1 MALIP
6 HALTL
11 SFPLLPHS
19 DDNPKT
25 ATLYAVLV
33 DPETGARLERSI
45 AIEVDPA
52 ANGLAIFLPLKQ
64 DLEFVFG
71 GDPTVDDLAADFR
84 LNKTHSCANFDC
96 HFSVLIAIDCL
107 GTAFY

>member
-33 DPETGARLERSI
+33 DPDTGARLERSI

-52 ANGLAIFLPLKQ
+52 EREVL
-64 DLEFVFG
+64 
-71 GDPTVDDLAADFR
+71 TVRALVAAGV
-84 LNKTHSCANFDC
+84 SQ
-96 HFSVLIAIDCL
+96 
-107 GTAFY
+107 

>member
-33 DPETGARLERSI
+33 DPDTGARLERSI

-52 ANGLAIFLPLKQ
+52 EREVLTARAL
-64 DLEFVFG
+64 V
-71 GDPTVDDLAADFR
+71 AAGV
-84 LNKTHSCANFDC
+84 SQ
-96 HFSVLIAIDCL
+96 
-107 GTAFY
+107 

>member
-33 DPETGARLERSI
+33 DPNTGARLERSI

-52 ANGLAIFLPLKQ
+52 EREVLTARAL
-64 DLEFVFG
+64 V
-71 GDPTVDDLAADFR
+71 AAGV
-84 LNKTHSCANFDC
+84 SQ
-96 HFSVLIAIDCL
+96 
-107 GTAFY
+107 

>member
-33 DPETGARLERSI
+33 DPNTGARLERSI

-52 ANGLAIFLPLKQ
+52 EREVL
-64 DLEFVFG
+64 
-71 GDPTVDDLAADFR
+71 TVRALVAAGV
-84 LNKTHSCANFDC
+84 SQ
-96 HFSVLIAIDCL
+96 
-107 GTAFY
+107 

>member
-25 ATLYAVLV
+25 ATLFAVLV
-33 DPETGARLERSI
+33 DPDTGARLERSL
-45 AIEVDPA
+45 AIDVDPA
-52 ANGLAIFLPLKQ
+52 EREVLTARALDALK
-64 DLEFVFG
+64 
-71 GDPTVDDLAADFR
+71 AAG
-84 LNKTHSCANFDC
+84 
-96 HFSVLIAIDCL
+96 VLK
-107 GTAFY
+107 